1 MKNTTKKA
9 TKKATK
15 KTRFLA
21 PGLGVRLHWL
31 TQPDQLMQPD
41 QELYWA
47 NQQEAALIRAALG
60 MS

>member
-1 MKNTTKKA
+1 MKNTAKKKA
-9 TKKATK
+9 TRKATK

-31 TQPDQLMQPD
+31 TQPDQ
-41 QELYWA
+41 ELYWA